1 GGGFEGGKKT
11 ALGFTQRVEKLVK
24 CGVGD
29 KRPTPQ
35 TIQHALGVYT
45 SISDIITPGGRFYGQ
60 RNRAW
65 ELINDIPGVSC
76 VKPRG
81 ALYMFPKIDAKRF
94 NIHDDQK
101 MVLDFLLQ
109 EKVLL
114 VQGTAFNWPWP
125 DHFRIVTLPRVDD
138 IELSLSKF
146 ARFLSGYHQL

>member
-1 GGGFEGGKKT
+1 MARKTREGLYRRPGD
-11 ALGFTQRVEKLVK
+11 AGVDASVRQRAGTTCYPDGAGRLPEYQ
-24 CGVGD
+24 
-29 KRPTPQ
+29 R
-35 TIQHALGVYT
+35 IHH
-45 SISDIITPGGRFYGQ
+45 SGGRLYEQ

-76 VKPRG
+76 MKPKG

-125 DHFRIVTLPRVDD
+125 DHVRIVTLPREDD
-138 IELSLSKF
+138 LEMAISRF
-146 ARFLSGYHQL
+146 GRFLSGYHQL

>member
-1 GGGFEGGKKT
+1 MRQRTGATCDPDSTRRLSKH
-11 ALGFTQRVEKLVK
+11 QRVY
-24 CGVGD
+24 
-29 KRPTPQ
+29 R
-35 TIQHALGVYT
+35 
-45 SISDIITPGGRFYGQ
+45 SGGRLYEQ

-76 VKPRG
+76 VKPNG

-125 DHFRIVTLPRVDD
+125 DHVRIVTLPREDD
-138 IELSLSKF
+138 LEMAISRF
-146 ARFLSGYHQL
+146 GRFLSGYHQ